1 MPYSDRKQSY
11 FSKIESLLEDYNRIF
26 IVHADN
32 VGSRQMQ
39 QIRLT
44 LRGKAVVLMGKN
56 VWFLYLLY
64 IYKKGQ
70 LTLFFFFFSFWQ
82 TMMKKAMNNM
92 ISRKPELSSIIHL
105 VRGNVGFVFTNE
117 DLSEIKDKILENKVP
132 APARPG
138 TIAPVNVIVPAGP
151 TGMDPGQTSFFQA
164 LNIATKIQKG
174 QIEII
179 SDVSLVQEG
188 EKVGNSESVL
198 LQKLNIKPFSYGL
211 VILQVYDKGNVFSPI
226 VLDLTDDDL
235 RKFSLFFKK
244 RGGRGTK

>member
-1 MPYSDRKQSY
+1 
-11 FSKIESLLEDYNRIF
+11 
-26 IVHADN
+26 
-32 VGSRQMQ
+32 
-39 QIRLT
+39 
-44 LRGKAVVLMGKN
+44 
-56 VWFLYLLY
+56 
-64 IYKKGQ
+64 
-70 LTLFFFFFSFWQ
+70 
-82 TMMKKAMNNM
+82 MMKKAMNNM